1 MDTVTVREVRLNFHR
16 VLNKRTPVL
25 VTRTGKPVAA
35 VVPLHGDA
43 DVEDFI
49 LANSPRI
56 GRLLRAA
63 ERDLTQGRT
72 ISLEAYLARP
82 RSR

>member
-1 MDTVTVREVRLNFHR
+1 MDSVTVREVRLNFRR
-16 VLNKRTPVL
+16 VLNRRAPVL

-35 VVPLHGDA
+35 VVPLHSDA
-43 DVEDFI
+43 EVEDFI

-63 ERDLTQGRT
+63 EQDILQGRSV
-72 ISLEAYLARP
+72 SLEAYLAGR

>member
-1 MDTVTVREVRLNFHR
+1 METVTVREVRLRFHK
-16 VLNKRTPVL
+16 VLGKRHPTL
-25 VTRTGKPVAA
+25 VTKRHKPVAA
-35 VVPLHGDA
+35 LIPLNSDA

-72 ISLEAYLARP
+72 VSLEAYLARP
-82 RSR
+82 RRR

>member
-1 MDTVTVREVRLNFHR
+1 MKTVTVREVRLHFPR
-16 VLNKRTPVL
+16 VLSQHAPVL

-35 VVPLHGDA
+35 VVPLHSDVE
-43 DVEDFI
+43 VEDFL

-63 ERDLTQGRT
+63 ERDLAQGRT
-72 ISLEAYLARP
+72 VSLEAYLARR